1 MQPFIDDDMSATT
14 DWELI
19 DLIKTV
25 YDTLESQDKEI
36 LNEIYFQQ
44 NTYETAK
51 KNIGIKAKSHAWRK
65 TRRALENLKK
75 ALLKNETFRSK
86 YATTYTKNLG

>member
-1 MQPFIDDDMSATT
+1 MKYEPTARQGASFYEILMQPFMDNDMSAPT

-19 DLIKTV
+19 DLVQTV
-25 YDTLESQDKEI
+25 FDTLSETDKEI
-36 LNEIYFQQ
+36 LNEIFFQQ

-51 KNIGIKAKSHAWRK
+51 DNIGI
-65 TRRALENLKK
+65 
-75 ALLKNETFRSK
+75 KNETFRSK